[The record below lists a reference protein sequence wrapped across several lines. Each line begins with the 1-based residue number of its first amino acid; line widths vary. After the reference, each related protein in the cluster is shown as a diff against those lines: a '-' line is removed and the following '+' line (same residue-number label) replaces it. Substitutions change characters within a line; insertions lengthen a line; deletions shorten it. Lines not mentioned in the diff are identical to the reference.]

1 MRSIKNFLRLLA
13 RYVLGGTFVFSGFV
27 KAVDPLGSAYKFQ
40 DYFTAFGIP
49 WLSGLALLFA
59 VFLAW
64 AELTL
69 GVLMVL
75 DVLRPIAVWGIAG
88 FMAIFTP
95 LTLYLAIAN
104 PVSDCG
110 CFGDA
115 VKLTNWE
122 TFAKNVVLSLFVVLL
137 LLGGW
142 KKQLHIEK
150 QRRWSQIVGWGA
162 IGLLALSPSLYALR
176 HLPMIDFRP
185 YRVGASFAEGRS
197 MPEGAPVDEYA
208 TTFIYSKNGQ
218 QKEFTEEN
226 YPWDDSTWQFV
237 DSKSVLISKGY
248 EPPMGN
254 FRLTDSAG
262 GDVTDSIML
271 GDEYLVLGVAP
282 FLEKI
287 NPHDIARWLQL
298 VKTMQARGGA
308 AVLATSSGPEA
319 VRSFSAQHNGV
330 SIVTADERVLK
341 TVVRA
346 NLGVVLVQQGVVL
359 NKWQMRDVPI
369 DSLAEGNLLARS
381 LRAQAKGFEEILAWG
396 IVISLLVVRLWIL
409 ERRKKTRPL
418 NGGAT
423 LDVSNPS

>member
-1 MRSIKNFLRLLA
+1 MRSIKSFLRLLA

-40 DYFTAFGIP
+40 DYFTAFGMP

-69 GVLMVL
+69 GILMVL
-75 DVLRPIAVWGIAG
+75 DVLRPVTVWGIAG

-122 TFAKNVVLSLFVVLL
+122 TFAKNVVLACFVALL

-142 KKQLHIEK
+142 KKQLYIEK
-150 QRRWSQIVGWGA
+150 QRRWLQLSGWVA
-162 IGLLALSPSLYALR
+162 IGALALLPSLYALR

-185 YRVGASFAEGRS
+185 YHIGASFAEGRS
-197 MPEGAPVDEYA
+197 VPKGAPVDEYA

-218 QKEFTEEN
+218 SKEFTEEN
-226 YPWDDSTWQFV
+226 YPWDDSTWHFV

-262 GDVTDSIML
+262 VDVTDSTML
-271 GDEYLVLGVAP
+271 DDEYLVLGVAP

-287 NPHDIARWLQL
+287 DPLDVARWQRL
-298 VKTMQARGGA
+298 VKVMQARGGA

-330 SIVTADERVLK
+330 NVVTADERVLK

-346 NLGVVLVQQGVVL
+346 NLGVVLVQHGVVL
-359 NKWQMRDVPI
+359 NKWRMRDVPI
-369 DSLAEGNLLARS
+369 DNLADGDLLGRS
-381 LRAQAKGFEEILAWG
+381 LRAQAKGFEEFVAWG

-409 ERRKKTRPL
+409 ERRNKKKPL
-418 NGGAT
+418 NGRAV
-423 LDVSNPS
+423 LDVLDPS